1 MYPNPNPTAALDE
14 TAFPSGQLPTFQL
27 GQVDESLKLIC
38 QDTLVITLET
48 LTSILKCVGTLVC
61 PFQNVL
67 TAVVGIFKDCSVI
80 LVTVLHRKITHENQV
95 NLLCALEKL

>member
-1 MYPNPNPTAALDE
+1 MYPNPTPALDE

-48 LTSILKCVGTLVC
+48 LTNILKCVGTLVC
-61 PFQNVL
+61 QFLNVL
-67 TAVVGIFKDCSVI
+67 TAVVGIFMDCSMI
-80 LVTVLHRKITHENQV
+80 LVTVLHDSNHKQENHPRKPG
-95 NLLCALEKL
+95 

>member
-1 MYPNPNPTAALDE
+1 MYPNPTPALDK

-38 QDTLVITLET
+38 QDTLET

-61 PFQNVL
+61 QFLNVL
-67 TAVVGIFKDCSVI
+67 TAVVGIFMDCSMI
-80 LVTVLHRKITHENQV
+80 LVTVLHDSNTINRRITHENLV
-95 NLLCALEKL
+95 NLLCTLEKL